1 MTMTMT
7 MTMNMNMTIK
17 LRNTLT
23 EIISVAIAII
33 WMYSKLNAAA
43 NMSIASITQVLVQ
56 GIGISILAAIFFAIV
71 IHIVSAIITGSK
83 EKNVVDE
90 RDNMIEF
97 YALRLSSVIFG
108 ISLVIILA
116 LLGWFNLHI
125 NFGIIAIT
133 LSVFLASICSTF
145 LKIYLYK

>member
-1 MTMTMT
+1 
-7 MTMNMNMTIK
+7 MNIK
-17 LRNTLT
+17 IRNTLT
-23 EIISVAIAII
+23 EIISVAIAIT

-43 NMSIASITQVLVQ
+43 NMSITSITQVLVQ

-71 IHIVSAIITGSK
+71 IAIVSAIMTQSK

-90 RDNMIEF
+90 RDNIIEF

-108 ISLVIILA
+108 ISLVIILT
-116 LLGWFNLHI
+116 LLGWFNLPI

-133 LSVFLASICSTF
+133 FSVFLASICSTF

>member
-1 MTMTMT
+1 
-7 MTMNMNMTIK
+7 MNMNIK
-17 LRNTLT
+17 IRNTLT

-71 IHIVSAIITGSK
+71 IHIVSAIITESK

-116 LLGWFNLHI
+116 LLGWFNLNI

>member
-1 MTMTMT
+1 
-7 MTMNMNMTIK
+7 MNMNIK
-17 LRNTLT
+17 IRNTLT
-23 EIISVAIAII
+23 EIISAAIAII

-71 IHIVSAIITGSK
+71 IAIVSAIITKSE

-133 LSVFLASICSTF
+133 FSVFLASICSTF

>member
-1 MTMTMT
+1 
-7 MTMNMNMTIK
+7 MNIK
-17 LRNTLT
+17 IRNTFT

-33 WMYSKLNAAA
+33 WMYSKLNEAA

-56 GIGISILAAIFFAIV
+56 GIGISILATIFFAIV
-71 IHIVSAIITGSK
+71 IAIVSAIITKSE

-133 LSVFLASICSTF
+133 FSVFLASICSTF

>member
-1 MTMTMT
+1 
-7 MTMNMNMTIK
+7 MNIDMNIK
-17 LRNTLT
+17 IRNTLT
-23 EIISVAIAII
+23 EIISASIAII

-71 IHIVSAIITGSK
+71 IAIVSAIITQSK

-90 RDNMIEF
+90 RDNIIEF

-108 ISLVIILA
+108 ISLVIILT
-116 LLGWFNLHI
+116 LLGWFNLPI

-133 LSVFLASICSTF
+133 FSVFLASICSTF

>member
-1 MTMTMT
+1 
-7 MTMNMNMTIK
+7 MNIK
-17 LRNTLT
+17 IRNTLT
-23 EIISVAIAII
+23 EIISAAIAII

-71 IHIVSAIITGSK
+71 IDIVSAIITKSK
-83 EKNVVDE
+83 EKNVIDE

-97 YALRLSSVIFG
+97 YALRLSNVIFG
-108 ISLVIILA
+108 ISLLIILA
-116 LLGWFNLHI
+116 LLGWFNLPI

>member
-1 MTMTMT
+1 
-7 MTMNMNMTIK
+7 MNIK
-17 LRNTLT
+17 IRNTLT
-23 EIISVAIAII
+23 EIIAVAIAIT

-71 IHIVSAIITGSK
+71 SAIITESK
-83 EKNVVDE
+83 EKNVIDE

-97 YALRLSSVIFG
+97 YALRLSNVIFG
-108 ISLVIILA
+108 ISLLIILA
-116 LLGWFNLHI
+116 LLGWFNLPI

>member
-1 MTMTMT
+1 
-7 MTMNMNMTIK
+7 MNIK
-17 LRNTLT
+17 IRNTLT
-23 EIISVAIAII
+23 EIISAAIAII
-33 WMYSKLNAAA
+33 WVYSKLNAAA
-43 NMSIASITQVLVQ
+43 NMSIVLISQVLVQ

-71 IHIVSAIITGSK
+71 IAIVSAIITESK

>member
-1 MTMTMT
+1 
-7 MTMNMNMTIK
+7 MNIK
-17 LRNTLT
+17 IRNTLT

-33 WMYSKLNAAA
+33 WIYSKLNAAA

>member
-1 MTMTMT
+1 
-7 MTMNMNMTIK
+7 MNIK
-17 LRNTLT
+17 LRNTLP

-90 RDNMIEF
+90 RDNIIEF

>member
-1 MTMTMT
+1 
-7 MTMNMNMTIK
+7 MNMNIK
-17 LRNTLT
+17 IRNTLT
-23 EIISVAIAII
+23 EIISAAIAII

>member
-1 MTMTMT
+1 
-7 MTMNMNMTIK
+7 MNIK
-17 LRNTLT
+17 IRNTLT
-23 EIISVAIAII
+23 EIISSAIAII

-71 IHIVSAIITGSK
+71 IAIVSAIITQSK

-90 RDNMIEF
+90 RDNIIEF

-133 LSVFLASICSTF
+133 FSVFLASICSTF

>member
-1 MTMTMT
+1 
-7 MTMNMNMTIK
+7 MNIK
-17 LRNTLT
+17 IRNTLT
-23 EIISVAIAII
+23 EIISASIAII
-33 WMYSKLNAAA
+33 WMFSKLNAAA

-71 IHIVSAIITGSK
+71 IAIVSAIITESK

-133 LSVFLASICSTF
+133 FSVFLASICSTF

>member
-1 MTMTMT
+1 
-7 MTMNMNMTIK
+7 MNIK
-17 LRNTLT
+17 IRNTLT
-23 EIISVAIAII
+23 EIISASIAII

-71 IHIVSAIITGSK
+71 IHIVTAIITGSK

>member
-1 MTMTMT
+1 MDID
-7 MTMNMNMTIK
+7 MNIK
-17 LRNTLT
+17 IRNTLT

-43 NMSIASITQVLVQ
+43 NMSIASVTQVLVQ

-71 IHIVSAIITGSK
+71 IHIVSAIITESK

-133 LSVFLASICSTF
+133 FSVFLASICSTF

>member
-1 MTMTMT
+1 
-7 MTMNMNMTIK
+7 MNIK
-17 LRNTLT
+17 IRNTLT

-83 EKNVVDE
+83 EKNVIDE
-90 RDNMIEF
+90 RDNIIEF

-108 ISLVIILA
+108 ISLLIILA

>member
-1 MTMTMT
+1 
-7 MTMNMNMTIK
+7 MNIK
-17 LRNTLT
+17 IRNTFT
-23 EIISVAIAII
+23 EIISVAIAIA

-71 IHIVSAIITGSK
+71 IAIVSAIITKSK
-83 EKNVVDE
+83 EKNVIDE

-97 YALRLSSVIFG
+97 YALRLSNVIFG

-116 LLGWFNLHI
+116 LLGWFNLPI

>member
-1 MTMTMT
+1 
-7 MTMNMNMTIK
+7 MNIK
-17 LRNTLT
+17 IRNTLT
-23 EIISVAIAII
+23 EIIAVAIAIA

-56 GIGISILAAIFFAIV
+56 GIGISILAAIFSAIV
-71 IHIVSAIITGSK
+71 IHIVSAIITKSN

-97 YALRLSSVIFG
+97 YALRLSNVIFG
-108 ISLVIILA
+108 ISLLIILA
-116 LLGWFNLHI
+116 LLGWFNLPI

>member
-1 MTMTMT
+1 
-7 MTMNMNMTIK
+7 MNIK
-17 LRNTLT
+17 IRNTLT
-23 EIISVAIAII
+23 EIIAAAIAIA

-71 IHIVSAIITGSK
+71 IAIVSAIITKNK
-83 EKNVVDE
+83 EKNVIDE

-97 YALRLSSVIFG
+97 YALRLSNVIFG
-108 ISLVIILA
+108 ISLLIILA
-116 LLGWFNLHI
+116 LLGWFNLPI

>member
-1 MTMTMT
+1 
-7 MTMNMNMTIK
+7 MNIK
-17 LRNTLT
+17 IRNTLT
-23 EIISVAIAII
+23 EIISASIAII

-71 IHIVSAIITGSK
+71 IHIVSAIITESK

-133 LSVFLASICSTF
+133 FSVFLASICSTF

>member
-1 MTMTMT
+1 
-7 MTMNMNMTIK
+7 MNIK
-17 LRNTLT
+17 IRNTLT

-56 GIGISILAAIFFAIV
+56 GIGISILVAIFSAIA
-71 IHIVSAIITGSK
+71 IHIVSAIITKSK

-90 RDNMIEF
+90 RDNIIEF
-97 YALRLSSVIFG
+97 YALRLSNVIFG
-108 ISLVIILA
+108 ISLLIILA

>member
-1 MTMTMT
+1 
-7 MTMNMNMTIK
+7 MNIK
-17 LRNTLT
+17 IRNTLT
-23 EIISVAIAII
+23 EIIAVAIAIT
-33 WMYSKLNAAA
+33 WMYSKLNGAA

-71 IHIVSAIITGSK
+71 IAIVSAIITKSK
-83 EKNVVDE
+83 EKNVIDE

-97 YALRLSSVIFG
+97 YALRLSNVIFG
-108 ISLVIILA
+108 ISLLIILA

>member
-1 MTMTMT
+1 
-7 MTMNMNMTIK
+7 MNIDMNIK
-17 LRNTLT
+17 IRNTLT
-23 EIISVAIAII
+23 EIIAVAIAIA

-56 GIGISILAAIFFAIV
+56 GIGISILAAIFSAIV
-71 IHIVSAIITGSK
+71 IHIVSAIITKSK
-83 EKNVVDE
+83 EKNVIDE

-97 YALRLSSVIFG
+97 YALRLSNVIFG
-108 ISLVIILA
+108 ISLLIILA
-116 LLGWFNLHI
+116 LLGWFNLPI

>member
-1 MTMTMT
+1 
-7 MTMNMNMTIK
+7 MNIK
-17 LRNTLT
+17 IRNTLT
-23 EIISVAIAII
+23 EMISAAIAII

-71 IHIVSAIITGSK
+71 IAIVSAIITESK
-83 EKNVVDE
+83 EKNIVDE
-90 RDNMIEF
+90 RDNIIEF

-116 LLGWFNLHI
+116 LLGWFNLPI

>member
-1 MTMTMT
+1 
-7 MTMNMNMTIK
+7 MNIK
-17 LRNTLT
+17 IRNTLT

-71 IHIVSAIITGSK
+71 IHIVSAIITESK

-90 RDNMIEF
+90 RDNIIEF
-97 YALRLSSVIFG
+97 YALRLSNVIFG
-108 ISLVIILA
+108 ISLLIILA
-116 LLGWFNLHI
+116 LLGWFNLPI

>member
-1 MTMTMT
+1 
-7 MTMNMNMTIK
+7 MNIK
-17 LRNTLT
+17 IRNTLT
-23 EIISVAIAII
+23 EIIAVAIAIT

-71 IHIVSAIITGSK
+71 IHIVSAIITKSK

-90 RDNMIEF
+90 RDNIIEF
-97 YALRLSSVIFG
+97 YALRLSNVIFG
-108 ISLVIILA
+108 ISLLIILA
-116 LLGWFNLHI
+116 LLGWFNLPI

>member
-1 MTMTMT
+1 
-7 MTMNMNMTIK
+7 MNIK
-17 LRNTLT
+17 IRNTLT
-23 EIISVAIAII
+23 EIISASIAII

-56 GIGISILAAIFFAIV
+56 GVGISILAAIFFAIV
-71 IHIVSAIITGSK
+71 IAIVSAIITKSE

-108 ISLVIILA
+108 VSLVIILA
-116 LLGWFNLHI
+116 LLGWFNLPI

-133 LSVFLASICSTF
+133 FSVFLASICSTF

>member
-1 MTMTMT
+1 
-7 MTMNMNMTIK
+7 MNIK
-17 LRNTLT
+17 IRNTFT

-33 WMYSKLNAAA
+33 WMYSKLNEAA

-71 IHIVSAIITGSK
+71 IHIVSAIITESK
-83 EKNVVDE
+83 EKNVIDE

-133 LSVFLASICSTF
+133 FSVFLASICSTF

>member
-1 MTMTMT
+1 
-7 MTMNMNMTIK
+7 MNIK
-17 LRNTLT
+17 IRNTLT

-71 IHIVSAIITGSK
+71 LAIVSAIITKSK

>member
-1 MTMTMT
+1 
-7 MTMNMNMTIK
+7 MNMNIK
-17 LRNTLT
+17 IRNTLT

-71 IHIVSAIITGSK
+71 IHIVSAIITESK

-133 LSVFLASICSTF
+133 LSVFLASICSTC

>member
-1 MTMTMT
+1 
-7 MTMNMNMTIK
+7 MNIK
-17 LRNTLT
+17 IRNTLT

-71 IHIVSAIITGSK
+71 IHIVSAIITESK
-83 EKNVVDE
+83 EKNVIDE

-133 LSVFLASICSTF
+133 FSVFLASICSTF

>member
-1 MTMTMT
+1 
-7 MTMNMNMTIK
+7 MNIK
-17 LRNTLT
+17 LRNTLP

-90 RDNMIEF
+90 RDNIIEF

-108 ISLVIILA
+108 ISLLIILA

>member
-1 MTMTMT
+1 
-7 MTMNMNMTIK
+7 MNIK
-17 LRNTLT
+17 IRNTLT

-56 GIGISILAAIFFAIV
+56 GIGISILAAIFFAIA
-71 IHIVSAIITGSK
+71 IHIVSAIITKSK
-83 EKNVVDE
+83 EKNVIDE

-97 YALRLSSVIFG
+97 YALRLSNVIFG
-108 ISLVIILA
+108 ISLLIILA
-116 LLGWFNLHI
+116 LLGWFNLPI

>member
-1 MTMTMT
+1 
-7 MTMNMNMTIK
+7 MNMNIK
-17 LRNTLT
+17 IRNTLT

-90 RDNMIEF
+90 RDNIIEF

-108 ISLVIILA
+108 ISLLIILA